1 MRDARVRLGAEVLQC
16 HGFIA
21 GGGAQ
26 LSPRALPT
34 APFVGSKGGAQ
45 NSETAEKS
53 TLIPSIFTMRTFS
66 VFFWCACKKCN
77 EKRLRHTRSG
87 QTGSRIPFMTDGTR
101 RHEFCQPPVAA
112 WAAAVSVT
120 YALR

>member
-77 EKRLRHTRSG
+77 EKRLRHTRRANR
-87 QTGSRIPFMTDGTR
+87 QPHTF
-101 RHEFCQPPVAA
+101 HE
-112 WAAAVSVT
+112 
-120 YALR
+120 